1 MRSDQPRSEKR
12 RFAPDTS
19 SISATRRFVRGVVEP
34 CIDDDAR
41 LGDIDLATSELVT
54 NAIEHGGDQSVLVA
68 VDAGPQAVVVAVTSA
83 VGATGFDGLAVERHG
98 PQPVPAMRTG
108 RGLAIV
114 RAVSDLVELHANDD
128 TVTVTCTF
136 RVPNPQVWQHAD
148 R

>member
-1 MRSDQPRSEKR
+1 MRSDQPRSEQR
-12 RFAPDTS
+12 HFAPDTS
-19 SISATRRFVRGVVEP
+19 SIGATRRFVREVIEP
-34 CIDDDAR
+34 YVDDDVR

-54 NAIEHGGDQSVLVA
+54 NAIEYGDAQPVLVA

-83 VGATGFDGLAVERHG
+83 VGATGLDGLAERHG